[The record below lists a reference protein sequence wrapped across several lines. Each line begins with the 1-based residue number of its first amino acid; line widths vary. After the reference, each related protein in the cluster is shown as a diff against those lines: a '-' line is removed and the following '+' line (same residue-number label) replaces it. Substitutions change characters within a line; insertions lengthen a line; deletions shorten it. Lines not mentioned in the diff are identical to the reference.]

1 MDKETFRY
9 LFNTYYNA
17 LCNYACLSLG
27 MSNDAEDIVMEVFAH
42 IWDKRDVLQEI
53 ENPKAYLF
61 RSVHHKALEKMRAK
75 KLVIVALEGEKI
87 VVPDYKE
94 EIADDYLLKE
104 KIFQSI
110 RQLPTQCRV
119 IFVKSKLEG
128 MSHKEIAHELQ
139 IAVKTV
145 ENQITK
151 AFKLIRKQIDTI

>member
-1 MDKETFRY
+1 MND
-9 LFNTYYNA
+9 
-17 LCNYACLSLG
+17 
-27 MSNDAEDIVMEVFAH
+27 DAEDVVMEVFAH
-42 IWDKRDVLQEI
+42 IWDKENLSNI

-61 RSVHHKALEKMRAK
+61 RSVHHKAIEKIRAK

-94 EIADDYLLKE
+94 EIGEDYLLKE
-104 KIFQSI
+104 RIFQSI

-128 MSHKEIAHELQ
+128 MSHKEIAQEMQ

>member
-1 MDKETFRY
+1 MND
-9 LFNTYYNA
+9 
-17 LCNYACLSLG
+17 
-27 MSNDAEDIVMEVFAH
+27 DAEDVVMEVFAH
-42 IWDKRDVLQEI
+42 IWDKRENLSNI

-61 RSVHHKALEKMRAK
+61 RSVHHKAIEKIRAK

-94 EIADDYLLKE
+94 EIGEDYLLKE
-104 KIFQSI
+104 RIFQSI

-119 IFVKSKLEG
+119 IFEKSKLEG
-128 MSHKEIAHELQ
+128 MSHKEIAQEMQ

>member
-1 MDKETFRY
+1 MND
-9 LFNTYYNA
+9 
-17 LCNYACLSLG
+17 
-27 MSNDAEDIVMEVFAH
+27 DAEDVVMEVFAH
-42 IWDKRDVLQEI
+42 IWDKRENLSNI

-61 RSVHHKALEKMRAK
+61 RSVHHKAIEKIRAK

-94 EIADDYLLKE
+94 EIGEDYLLKE
-104 KIFQSI
+104 RIFQSI

-128 MSHKEIAHELQ
+128 MSHKEIAQEMQ

>member
-9 LFNTYYNA
+9 LFDTYYNA
-17 LCNYACLSLG
+17 LCNYACLTLG
-27 MSNDAEDIVMEVFAH
+27 MNDDAEDVVMEVFTH
-42 IWDKRDVLQEI
+42 IWDKREGLSEL

-61 RSVHHKALEKMRAK
+61 KSVYHKAMEKIRAK

-119 IFVKSKLEG
+119 IFVKSKIEG
-128 MSHKEIAHELQ
+128 MSHKEIAQEML
-139 IAVKTV
+139 IAVNTI

-151 AFKLIRKQIDTI
+151 AFKLIRKQLDTI

>member
-9 LFNTYYNA
+9 LFDTYYNA
-17 LCNYACLSLG
+17 LCNYANLTLG
-27 MSNDAEDIVMEVFAH
+27 MNDDAEDVVMEVFMH
-42 IWDKRDVLQEI
+42 IWDKREGLGVL

-61 RSVHHKALEKMRAK
+61 KSVYHKSIEKIRAK
-75 KLVIVALEGEKI
+75 KLVFVALEGEKI

-104 KIFQSI
+104 KMFQSI

-119 IFVKSKLEG
+119 IFVKSKIEG
-128 MSHKEIAHELQ
+128 MSHKEIAQEMQ
-139 IAVKTV
+139 IAVKTI

-151 AFKLIRKQIDTI
+151 ALKLIRKQLNTI

>member
-9 LFNTYYNA
+9 LFDTYYNA
-17 LCNYACLSLG
+17 LCNYACLTLG
-27 MSNDAEDIVMEVFAH
+27 MNDDVEDVVMEVFTH
-42 IWDKRDVLQEI
+42 IWDKREGLGELD
-53 ENPKAYLF
+53 NPKAYLF
-61 RSVHHKALEKMRAK
+61 KSVYHKAMEKIRAK
-75 KLVIVALEGEKI
+75 KLVFVALEGEKI

-119 IFVKSKLEG
+119 IFVKSKIEG
-128 MSHKEIAHELQ
+128 MSHKEIAQEMQ
-139 IAVKTV
+139 IAVKTI

-151 AFKLIRKQIDTI
+151 AFKLIRKQLDTI

>member
-1 MDKETFRY
+1 M
-9 LFNTYYNA
+9 
-17 LCNYACLSLG
+17 SLG
-27 MSNDAEDIVMEVFAH
+27 MNDDAEDVVMEVFAH
-42 IWDKRDVLQEI
+42 IWDKRENLSNI

-61 RSVHHKALEKMRAK
+61 RSVHHKAIEKIRAK

-94 EIADDYLLKE
+94 EIGEDYLLKE
-104 KIFQSI
+104 RIFQSI

-128 MSHKEIAHELQ
+128 MSHKEIAQEMQ

>member
-9 LFNTYYNA
+9 LFDTYYNA
-17 LCNYACLSLG
+17 LCNYACLTLG
-27 MSNDAEDIVMEVFAH
+27 MNDDAEDVVMEVFTH
-42 IWDKRDVLQEI
+42 IWDKREGLSEL

-61 RSVHHKALEKMRAK
+61 KSVYHKAMEKIRAK

-119 IFVKSKLEG
+119 IFVKSKIEG
-128 MSHKEIAHELQ
+128 MSHKEIAQEMQ
-139 IAVKTV
+139 IAVKTI

-151 AFKLIRKQIDTI
+151 AFKLIRKQLDTI

>member
-9 LFNTYYNA
+9 LFDTYYNA
-17 LCNYACLSLG
+17 LCNYACLTLG
-27 MSNDAEDIVMEVFAH
+27 MNDDAEDVVMEVFAH
-42 IWDKRDVLQEI
+42 IWDKREGLGDLD
-53 ENPKAYLF
+53 NPKAYLF
-61 RSVHHKALEKMRAK
+61 KSVYHKAMEKIRAK

-119 IFVKSKLEG
+119 IFVKSKIEG
-128 MSHKEIAHELQ
+128 MSHKEIAQEMQ
-139 IAVKTV
+139 IAVKTI

-151 AFKLIRKQIDTI
+151 AFKLIRKQLNTI

>member
-1 MDKETFRY
+1 
-9 LFNTYYNA
+9 
-17 LCNYACLSLG
+17 
-27 MSNDAEDIVMEVFAH
+27 MEVFTH
-42 IWDKRDVLQEI
+42 IWDKREGLGDLD
-53 ENPKAYLF
+53 NPKAYLF
-61 RSVHHKALEKMRAK
+61 KSVYHKAMEKIRAK

-119 IFVKSKLEG
+119 IFVKSKIEG
-128 MSHKEIAHELQ
+128 MSHKEIAQEMQ
-139 IAVKTV
+139 IAVKTI

-151 AFKLIRKQIDTI
+151 AFKLIRKQLNTI